1 MVHLLEGPDQQNITE
16 DRRRK
21 KAHHLEGIEPLNLCY
36 EAGAHML
43 CYNPCPWVIASY
55 FTAINLKDD
64 STCEHPDLVGHLG
77 VVSSARVAV
86 AEDDVVQEIGDD
98 ALRVHQLA
106 DRLQHRL
113 EVVLLRL
120 SPHHDVEGLVHVL
133 AAARHALLRHEKRVV
148 GELLQLLRFFC
159 TSQLFWPV

>member
-1 MVHLLEGPDQQNITE
+1 
-16 DRRRK
+16 
-21 KAHHLEGIEPLNLCY
+21 
-36 EAGAHML
+36 ML
-43 CYNPCPWVIASY
+43 QSMPWVVPCY
-55 FTAINLKDD
+55 FTAVNLKDD
-64 STCEHPDLVGHLG
+64 STCEQPHLVGHLG

-86 AEDDVVQEIGDD
+86 AEDDVVQEIWDD

-113 EVVLLRL
+113 EVVLFRL